1 MPLRVDAGS
10 PVPIYEQIADQLVFA
25 VAGGDLAAGDLV
37 PSVRELSVQLT
48 VNPNTVVRAYQ
59 QLELLGV
66 LEPLRGRGMVVT
78 ADAAKRCRSRR
89 KELLRGRVDEL
100 VREAVS
106 AGLSIEDVRQ
116 LIDACWPAAE
126 RNGKRP
132 G

>member
-1 MPLRVDAGS
+1 MPIRVDSGS

-66 LEPLRGRGMVVT
+66 LEPLRGRGMAIT
-78 ADAAKRCRSRR
+78 ADAVKRCRSRR

-106 AGLSIEDVRQ
+106 AGLTAEDLHQ
-116 LIDACWPAAE
+116 LIDAGWPTAS
-126 RNGKRP
+126 RNGKKP
-132 G
+132 A